1 MKTNFLQTGDYHC
14 FICHKTTPN
23 GCAHLTVATNEFP
36 TTPCVEACG
45 KYYHKEEA
53 ICQCEFHKLMYQCP
67 LFKKK

>member
-45 KYYHKEEA
+45 KYYRDELKELEGEE
-53 ICQCEFHKLMYQCP
+53 IEEERDIIPDY
-67 LFKKK
+67 